1 MRLTERHRL
10 LPLSML
16 SKSPWPLWRRR
27 GFCQRPRPNKYSG
40 RQSRPSRPAALA
52 IKPPNCSPSLWK
64 RFPSL
69 SRHLGSKAIEED
81 RSYGHY
87 TIFGTRPDI
96 AALRL
101 LSVQLL
107 ANLIYRRPDAS
118 EELSRGKC
126 AVVSRDLP
134 SPGAREHLSR
144 KPTRARLACPRKVH
158 HQLPVR
164 QQLCS

>member
-1 MRLTERHRL
+1 MGLTERLRL
-10 LPLSML
+10 LPLSMP
-16 SKSPWPLWRRR
+16 SKSLSPLSGRR

-40 RQSRPSRPAALA
+40 RQLRPSKRAALA
-52 IKPPNCSPSLWK
+52 IQPPNCSPSLWK
-64 RFPSL
+64 RFPNL

-107 ANLIYRRPDAS
+107 ANSSIV
-118 EELSRGKC
+118 GQ
-126 AVVSRDLP
+126 
-134 SPGAREHLSR
+134 
-144 KPTRARLACPRKVH
+144 TRARNSRMGSARWRHAIWHLQALANT
-158 HQLPVR
+158 
-164 QQLCS
+164 

>member
-1 MRLTERHRL
+1 MGLTERLRL
-10 LPLSML
+10 LPLSMP
-16 SKSPWPLWRRR
+16 SKSLSPLSGRR

-40 RQSRPSRPAALA
+40 RQSRPSRRAALA

-96 AALRL
+96 AAL
-101 LSVQLL
+101 QLL

-126 AVVSRDLP
+126 AEASRDLP
-134 SPGAREHLSR
+134 PPGAREHVSR